1 MRYVGS
7 PWALVLSGL
16 LVSCSGE
23 RQAEVDGLLTQ
34 LAECRSAL
42 EANAD
47 VWEETSTPDMEETST
62 PDVEETSTPDA
73 GEEASS
79 DEELDWKITPVDPE
93 EERALDALEALEK
106 ARESEEASE
115 EQEQG
120 SEEDASEDVGS
131 SALPGPL
138 DADRGSICS
147 SVRLHATHKKTFRVL
162 NTSFDFPR
170 NGCKVL
176 IEATQSFAR
185 LRFDWVQYDDAGTK
199 LDTSGEVLRG
209 MESGETVS
217 LLIRPEP
224 HAARIASEPSVSGDW
239 SGCGGGR

>member
-7 PWALVLSGL
+7 LWAIVLSGV

-23 RQAEVDGLLTQ
+23 QQAEVDGLLIE

-42 EANAD
+42 AANAE
-47 VWEETSTPDMEETST
+47 VSEETSL
-62 PDVEETSTPDA
+62 PDA

-106 ARESEEASE
+106 ARESEEASD

-120 SEEDASEDVGS
+120 SEEEDVSEDVGGS
-131 SALPGPL
+131 DLAVPL
-138 DADRGSICS
+138 DAGRGSICS

>member
-7 PWALVLSGL
+7 LWSLVLSGL
-16 LVSCSGE
+16 LASCSGE
-23 RQAEVDGLLTQ
+23 QQAEVDGLVTQ

-42 EANAD
+42 AANAD
-47 VWEETSTPDMEETST
+47 VSEETSS
-62 PDVEETSTPDA
+62 PDA

-79 DEELDWKITPVDPE
+79 DEELDWKITPADPE

-120 SEEDASEDVGS
+120 SEEAASEDVEGS
-131 SALPGPL
+131 GLAGPL
-138 DADRGSICS
+138 DASRGSICS
-147 SVRLHATHKKTFRVL
+147 SVRLHPTHKETFRVL

-176 IEATQSFAR
+176 IEATQSVAR
-185 LRFDWVQYDDAGTK
+185 LRFDWVQYDADGTK

-217 LLIRPEP
+217 LLIRTET
-224 HAARIASEPSVSGDW
+224 HAALIASEPSVYGDW